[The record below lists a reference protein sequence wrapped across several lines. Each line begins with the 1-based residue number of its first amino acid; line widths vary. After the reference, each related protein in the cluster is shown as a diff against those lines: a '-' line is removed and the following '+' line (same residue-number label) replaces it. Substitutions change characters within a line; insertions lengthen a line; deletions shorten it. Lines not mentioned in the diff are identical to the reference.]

1 MPSIFTWL
9 RRVYSLDTLDTRFTS
24 TATPD
29 TRRPAKDS
37 RANAIAQGA
46 SPSLWR
52 TPEFFIYYIFFIV
65 LVPLMFKTVSDASK
79 DDHPIYSKYSD
90 LLSPG
95 WIPGRLVVSE
105 PNTCALPTATDPDRT
120 NPSPCFQDNSDTQ
133 YASFRDNIPPL
144 LLLLIAHP
152 LLRRVYQRYANRGKT
167 ETKPSSHAVAGAS
180 VARFEQRMH
189 FDFCFGLVFI
199 TALHGVSAL
208 KVLLILY
215 INFRIGKDVPRSY
228 VPAATWGF
236 NLCILF
242 ANELLGGYPLE
253 RIAKVI
259 APGSGSTIEETSS
272 LVQWAQ
278 TLDDL
283 GGLMPRWEVLF
294 KVTVLRLIS
303 FNMDN
308 YWSVDYPAASPIEQ
322 LDPASLSDRDRVK
335 IPAEPTAFTFRNYIA
350 YVLYS
355 PLYLAGPILTFNDY
369 ASQQRYKA
377 TSVNRTRTVMY
388 GIRFGL
394 TLLCMELILHY
405 IYAVA
410 ISKANP
416 DWSLFSPGQLSML
429 AFFNLHIIWLKLLI
443 PWRFF
448 RLWALVDG
456 IDPPENMVRCM
467 SNNYSA
473 FAFWRA
479 WHRSYNRWIVRYIY
493 IPLGG
498 GGGGQRPPGAPRPA
512 SPPKSG
518 FMSKFLQIRNF
529 LMVFTFVALWHDIN
543 LRLLMW
549 GWLVT
554 LFVLPEVL
562 GGMLFPAHRWRS
574 RPTAYRVIC
583 GIGSVGNIFMMMV
596 ANLVGFALGL
606 DGLKDLLAGLTG
618 SYSGLAY
625 LVSCCVVLFVGVQVM
640 FEVREDELRMGI
652 NLKC

>member
-1 MPSIFTWL
+1 MPSIFAWL

-24 TATPD
+24 SATPAHAN
-29 TRRPAKDS
+29 TRPSKDA
-37 RANAIAQGA
+37 RANVIAQGA

-52 TPEFFIYYIFFIV
+52 TPEFFVYYLFFII
-65 LVPLMFKTVSDASK
+65 LVPLMFKTVIDVSK
-79 DDHPIYSKYSD
+79 ESHPVYSTYSH

-95 WIPGRLVVSE
+95 WIPGRQV
-105 PNTCALPTATDPDRT
+105 
-120 NPSPCFQDNSDTQ
+120 DNSDAQ
-133 YASFRDNIPPL
+133 YESFRDNIPSL

-152 LLRRVYQRYANRGKT
+152 LARRAYQLYVNRSNVG
-167 ETKPSSHAVAGAS
+167 TKQPNHSVIAAGEAQL
-180 VARFEQRMH
+180 EQRMR
-189 FDFCFGLVFI
+189 FDFWFGLVFI
-199 TALHGVSAL
+199 VALHGVSAF

-215 INFRIGKDVPRSY
+215 INFRIGKVVPRSY
-228 VPAATWGF
+228 VPAATWIF
-236 NLCILF
+236 NLGILF
-242 ANELLGGYPLE
+242 ANELSGGYSLE
-253 RIAKVI
+253 RIVKVF
-259 APGSGSTIEETSS
+259 APGSGTPEDGTTS

-308 YWSVDYPAASPIEQ
+308 HWSVDYPAASPIEKKQ
-322 LDPASLSDRDRVK
+322 LDPANLSDRDRVK
-335 IPAEPTAFTFRNYIA
+335 IPAEPAAFTFRNYIA

-369 ASQQRYKA
+369 VSQQRY
-377 TSVNRTRTVMY
+377 TSASLTRPRIT
-388 GIRFGL
+388 
-394 TLLCMELILHY
+394 
-405 IYAVA
+405 
-410 ISKANP
+410 ISNLQGWP
-416 DWSLFSPGQLSML
+416 RLVRLYPGQLSML
-429 AFFNLHIIWLKLLI
+429 AYFNLHIIWLKLLI

-473 FAFWRA
+473 LAFWRG

-498 GGGGQRPPGAPRPA
+498 GGGRRPPGAPKPA
-512 SPPKSG
+512 SPPQSN
-518 FMSKFLQIRNF
+518 FMGKFLQIRNF
-529 LMVFTFVALWHDIN
+529 LLVFTFVALWHDIN

-574 RPTAYRVIC
+574 RPNTYRVIC
-583 GIGSVGNIFMMMV
+583 GIGSVGNVLMMMI

-625 LVSCCVVLFVGVQVM
+625 MVSCCVVLFVGVQVM
-640 FEVREDELRMGI
+640 FEVREDELRAGI
-652 NLKC
+652 DLKC

>member
-1 MPSIFTWL
+1 INVTES
-9 RRVYSLDTLDTRFTS
+9 
-24 TATPD
+24 
-29 TRRPAKDS
+29 
-37 RANAIAQGA
+37 
-46 SPSLWR
+46 
-52 TPEFFIYYIFFIV
+52 
-65 LVPLMFKTVSDASK
+65 
-79 DDHPIYSKYSD
+79 HPIYSTYSH

-95 WIPGRLVVSE
+95 WIPGRQV
-105 PNTCALPTATDPDRT
+105 
-120 NPSPCFQDNSDTQ
+120 DNSDAQ
-133 YASFRDNIPPL
+133 YESFRDNIPSL

-152 LLRRVYQRYANRGKT
+152 LARRAYQSYINRSNVEAKQSNHSVIAAG
-167 ETKPSSHAVAGAS
+167 ETQL
-180 VARFEQRMH
+180 EQRMR
-189 FDFCFGLVFI
+189 FDFWFGLVFI
-199 TALHGVSAL
+199 VALHGVSAF
-208 KVLLILY
+208 KVLFILY

-228 VPAATWGF
+228 VPTATWIF
-236 NLCILF
+236 NLGILF
-242 ANELLGGYPLE
+242 ANELSGGYSLE
-253 RIAKVI
+253 RIAKVFD
-259 APGSGSTIEETSS
+259 PGSGTSEDGATA
-272 LVQWAQ
+272 LVQLAH

-308 YWSVDYPAASPIEQ
+308 HWSVDYPAASPIEKKQ
-322 LDPASLSDRDRVK
+322 LDPANLSDRDRVK
-335 IPAEPTAFTFRNYIA
+335 IAAEPAAFTFRNYIA

-369 ASQQRYKA
+369 VSQQRY
-377 TSVNRTRTVMY
+377 TSASLTRARITMY
-388 GIRFGL
+388 AIRFGL

-410 ISKANP
+410 ISKADP
-416 DWSLFSPGQLSML
+416 DWSVFTPGQLSML

-473 FAFWRA
+473 LAFWRG

-498 GGGGQRPPGAPRPA
+498 GGGGRRPAGAPKPA
-512 SPPKSG
+512 SPPQSN
-518 FMSKFLQIRNF
+518 FMGKFLQIRNF
-529 LMVFTFVALWHDIN
+529 LLVFTFVALWHDIN

-574 RPTAYRVIC
+574 RPNTYRVIC
-583 GIGSVGNIFMMMV
+583 GIGSVGNVLMMMI

-606 DGLKDLLAGLTG
+606 DGLKDLLAGLTD

-625 LVSCCVVLFVGVQVM
+625 MVSCCVVLFVGVQVM
-640 FEVREDELRMGI
+640 FEVREDELRAGI
-652 NLKC
+652 DLKC